1 MNIINII
8 LVCASALLIGC
19 ASKESEKYTA
29 PSVVAVKTGIER
41 LKPHVFSPEGNAVI
55 KDLALAVDT
64 YEAQVNQQSLDLAK
78 AQNDSVYWKNK
89 QRKSLK
95 ELWSWRLF
103 FGLQLLAVATWFAI
117 KMR

>member
-1 MNIINII
+1 MKKII
-8 LVCASALLIGC
+8 LVCVSAFFVGC
-19 ASKESEKYTA
+19 AAKEPVKYTA

-41 LKPHVFSPEGNAVI
+41 LKPHISSPEGNAVI

-95 ELWSWRLF
+95 EIWSWRLF
-103 FGLQLLAVATWFAI
+103 FGIQILAVATWLAI

>member
-1 MNIINII
+1 MKNII
-8 LVCASALLIGC
+8 LVFASAFLIGC
-19 ASKESEKYTA
+19 ASKDPVKYTV

-41 LKPHVFSPEGNAVI
+41 LKPHVFSQEGNAVI
-55 KDLALAVDT
+55 KNLALAVDT
-64 YEAQVNQQSLDLAK
+64 YEAQVNQQSIDLAK
-78 AQNDSVYWKNK
+78 AQNDSVYWKDK

-103 FGLQLLAVATWFAI
+103 FGLQVLAVATWFAI